1 MTEQFDYRAWRAR
14 HFDDLQTT
22 RNLVEGSAHP
32 LSDTAPELLVLPVLG
47 HAWRPG
53 TRNGRPHAV

>member
-22 RNLVEGSAHP
+22 RNLVEGSAHW
-32 LSDTAPELLVLPVLG
+32 LSHTAPKPLVLPLKG
-47 HAWRPG
+47 QAWRPG